1 MNVNDTYN
9 KNNEYSTMYKTFRHF
24 LFCKFMEDSYLTIC
38 GLFEYSLSVLMH
50 GNCSKSKILDSFNRL
65 THILLL
71 DYFGAV
77 NLTSSLNNF
86 RL

>member
-1 MNVNDTYN
+1 MNIVLCIRRSVIFCFVNLW
-9 KNNEYSTMYKTFRHF
+9 KIVI
-24 LFCKFMEDSYLTIC
+24 SYLTIC